1 MGAGHIP
8 IIKKKARKR
17 GCRIVFEDEAGFR
30 QDPTLHKTWSRK
42 GYQPQVEQLKKRS
55 GIKVLGCIDIEEM
68 EFKYTFEKTLEAR
81 SYIAFL
87 ETTVTQFFEKDR
99 PILYI
104 QDNASYHK
112 DGDVWYWF
120 RENRKWIEVYN
131 LPPYC
136 PELNAVERLWKFTRS
151 ETTHN
156 RYFDSV
162 GDLEVNLVGTFEKMN
177 KNPVLMK
184 NKVSSFL

>member
-1 MGAGHIP
+1 
-8 IIKKKARKR
+8 
-17 GCRIVFEDEAGFR
+17 
-30 QDPTLHKTWSRK
+30 
-42 GYQPQVEQLKKRS
+42 
-55 GIKVLGCIDIEEM
+55 M
-68 EFKYTFEKTLEAR
+68 EFKYCFEKVLEAR

-87 ETTVTQFFEKDR
+87 ETTVSQFFEKDR
-99 PILYI
+99 PIHYI

-120 RENRKWIEVYN
+120 RENRKWIEVHN

-136 PELNAVERLWKFTRS
+136 PELNAVERLWKFTRK

-162 GDLEVNLVGTFEKMN
+162 MDLEENLETTFDKMN
-177 KNPVLMK
+177 QNPESMKTRVL
-184 NKVSSFL
+184 SFL